1 MPQGQLLPQLTKHS
15 PELVLANYAH
25 GSQETYP
32 GELLHSPGFDL
43 VIIFRSNPV
52 VLFERPRVKLKKLI
66 RHLLRLLP
74 LRIIFTVRLKSNLIG
89 QIRKSP
95 ADNKI

>member
-1 MPQGQLLPQLTKHS
+1 MPLGQLLPQLTKRS

-52 VLFERPRVKLKKLI
+52 VLFWAPPRETEETYPSSFEAFAAQNHFHGSI
-66 RHLLRLLP
+66 EIQP
-74 LRIIFTVRLKSNLIG
+74 DWTN
-89 QIRKSP
+89 
-95 ADNKI
+95 